1 MYMVKTNKNFYVD
14 PGEKDMVA
22 WCNSQR
28 NLSESVRR
36 LIKNAIAQYGIVDY
50 QDALNDRLN
59 KLIGIEKPEVNATQ
73 ENRTRVQE
81 TQPVQPAQPDTQ
93 DYMRK
98 PDEEQ
103 ITAPNKRVNL
113 LGLGDDD
120 N

>member
-1 MYMVKTNKNFYVD
+1 MVKTNKNFYVD

-59 KLIGIEKPEVNATQ
+59 KLIGIEKPEVKTTQ
-73 ENRTRVQE
+73 DNRTRVQE
-81 TQPVQPAQPDTQ
+81 TQPVQPDVQ
-93 DYMRK
+93 DYLKK
-98 PDEEQ
+98 PETEEQ

>member
-1 MYMVKTNKNFYVD
+1 MVKTNKNFYVD

-59 KLIGIEKPEVNATQ
+59 KLIGIEKPEVKTTQ

-81 TQPVQPAQPDTQ
+81 TQSAQPDAQ
-93 DYMRK
+93 DYLKK

-103 ITAPNKRVNL
+103 ITTPSKRVNL

>member
-1 MYMVKTNKNFYVD
+1 
-14 PGEKDMVA
+14 MVA

-59 KLIGIEKPEVNATQ
+59 KLIGIEKPEVNTTQ
-73 ENRTRVQE
+73 ESRTRVQE
-81 TQPVQPAQPDTQ
+81 TQPAQPDTQ
-93 DYMRK
+93 DYIRK

-103 ITAPNKRVNL
+103 ITTPNKRVNL

>member
-59 KLIGIEKPEVNATQ
+59 KLIGIEKPEVKTTQ

-81 TQPVQPAQPDTQ
+81 TQPAQPAQ
-93 DYMRK
+93 DYLKK
-98 PDEEQ
+98 PETEEQ
-103 ITAPNKRVNL
+103 ITAPSKRVNL

>member
-59 KLIGIEKPEVNATQ
+59 KLIGIEKPDINTTQ

-81 TQPVQPAQPDTQ
+81 TQSAQPDAQ
-93 DYMRK
+93 DYIRK

-103 ITAPNKRVNL
+103 ITTPNKRVNL

>member
-1 MYMVKTNKNFYVD
+1 MVKTNKNFYVD

-59 KLIGIEKPEVNATQ
+59 KLIGIEKPDVKTIQ

-81 TQPVQPAQPDTQ
+81 TQSAQPDTQ
-93 DYMRK
+93 DYIRK

-103 ITAPNKRVNL
+103 ITTPNKRVNL

>member
-59 KLIGIEKPEVNATQ
+59 KLIGIEKPEVNTTQ

-81 TQPVQPAQPDTQ
+81 TQPAQPETQ
-93 DYMRK
+93 DYIRK

-103 ITAPNKRVNL
+103 ITTPNKRVNL

>member
-1 MYMVKTNKNFYVD
+1 
-14 PGEKDMVA
+14 MVA

-59 KLIGIEKPEVNATQ
+59 KLIGIEKPEVNTTQ

-81 TQPVQPAQPDTQ
+81 TQSAQPDAQ
-93 DYMRK
+93 DYIRK

-103 ITAPNKRVNL
+103 ITTPNKRVNL

>member
-59 KLIGIEKPEVNATQ
+59 KLIGIEKLEVKTTQ

-81 TQPVQPAQPDTQ
+81 TQPVQPDAH
-93 DYMRK
+93 DYIRK

-103 ITAPNKRVNL
+103 ITTPNKRVNL

>member
-1 MYMVKTNKNFYVD
+1 
-14 PGEKDMVA
+14 MVA

-59 KLIGIEKPEVNATQ
+59 KLIGIEKPEVKTTQ

-81 TQPVQPAQPDTQ
+81 TQPVQPVQPDTQ
-93 DYMRK
+93 DYIRK
-98 PDEEQ
+98 PETEE
-103 ITAPNKRVNL
+103 
-113 LGLGDDD
+113 
-120 N
+120 

>member
-1 MYMVKTNKNFYVD
+1 
-14 PGEKDMVA
+14 MVA

-59 KLIGIEKPEVNATQ
+59 KLIGIEKPEVKTTQ

-81 TQPVQPAQPDTQ
+81 TQPVQPVQPDTQ
-93 DYMRK
+93 DYIRK
-98 PDEEQ
+98 PETEEQ

>member
-1 MYMVKTNKNFYVD
+1 
-14 PGEKDMVA
+14 MVA

-59 KLIGIEKPEVNATQ
+59 KLIGIEKPEVKPTQ

-81 TQPVQPAQPDTQ
+81 TQPAQPDAQ
-93 DYMRK
+93 AYIRK

-103 ITAPNKRVNL
+103 ITTPNKRVNL

>member
-1 MYMVKTNKNFYVD
+1 
-14 PGEKDMVA
+14 MVA

-59 KLIGIEKPEVNATQ
+59 KLIGIEKPEVKTTQ

-81 TQPVQPAQPDTQ
+81 TQPAQPDAQ
-93 DYMRK
+93 DYLKK
-98 PDEEQ
+98 PETEEQ
-103 ITAPNKRVNL
+103 ITALNKRVNL

>member
-1 MYMVKTNKNFYVD
+1 
-14 PGEKDMVA
+14 MVA

-59 KLIGIEKPEVNATQ
+59 KLIGIEKPNVDTTQ

-81 TQPVQPAQPDTQ
+81 TQPVQPVKPDTQ
-93 DYMRK
+93 DYLRK

>member
-1 MYMVKTNKNFYVD
+1 
-14 PGEKDMVA
+14 MVA

-81 TQPVQPAQPDTQ
+81 TQPAQPVHPDTHN
-93 DYMRK
+93 YMRK

-103 ITAPNKRVNL
+103 LTTPNKRVNL

>member
-59 KLIGIEKPEVNATQ
+59 KLIGIEKPEVK
-73 ENRTRVQE
+73 
-81 TQPVQPAQPDTQ
+81 PAQPDTQ
-93 DYMRK
+93 DYIQK

>member
-59 KLIGIEKPEVNATQ
+59 KLIGIEKPEVKTTQ

-81 TQPVQPAQPDTQ
+81 TQPAQPATQ
-93 DYMRK
+93 DYLKK

>member
-59 KLIGIEKPEVNATQ
+59 KLIGIEKPDINTTQ

-81 TQPVQPAQPDTQ
+81 TQPAQPDAQ
-93 DYMRK
+93 DYLKK
-98 PDEEQ
+98 PETEEQ
-103 ITAPNKRVNL
+103 ITTPNKRVNL

>member
-1 MYMVKTNKNFYVD
+1 MVKTNKNFYVD

-59 KLIGIEKPEVNATQ
+59 KLIGIEKPDINTTQ

-81 TQPVQPAQPDTQ
+81 KQPVQPAQPDAQ
-93 DYMRK
+93 DYLK
-98 PDEEQ
+98 KLETEEQ
-103 ITAPNKRVNL
+103 ITAPSKRVNL

-120 N
+120 H

>member
-1 MYMVKTNKNFYVD
+1 MYMAKTNKNFYVD

-59 KLIGIEKPEVNATQ
+59 KLIGIEKPDVKTIQ

-81 TQPVQPAQPDTQ
+81 TQSAQPDAQ
-93 DYMRK
+93 DYIRK

-103 ITAPNKRVNL
+103 ITTPNKRVNL

>member
-1 MYMVKTNKNFYVD
+1 
-14 PGEKDMVA
+14 MVA

-59 KLIGIEKPEVNATQ
+59 KLIGIEKPDINTTQ

-81 TQPVQPAQPDTQ
+81 KQPVQPAQ
-93 DYMRK
+93 DYLKK
-98 PDEEQ
+98 PETEEQ
-103 ITAPNKRVNL
+103 ITAPSKRVNL

>member
-1 MYMVKTNKNFYVD
+1 MVKTNKNFYVD

-59 KLIGIEKPEVNATQ
+59 KLIGIEKPEVKTTQ

-81 TQPVQPAQPDTQ
+81 TQPVQPVQPDTQ
-93 DYMRK
+93 DYIRK
-98 PDEEQ
+98 PETEEQ

>member
-1 MYMVKTNKNFYVD
+1 
-14 PGEKDMVA
+14 MVA

-59 KLIGIEKPEVNATQ
+59 KLIGIEKPDVKTTR

-81 TQPVQPAQPDTQ
+81 TQPAQPDAH
-93 DYMRK
+93 DYIRK

-103 ITAPNKRVNL
+103 ITTPNKRVNL